1 MGRVAACLGAVAA
14 LAAAGC
20 GGGGDDGRLTH
31 EEFAKKADAI
41 CAKYQK
47 RGDNLPET
55 EQTKEGIVRSVEQV
69 MGLFR
74 EQLGELRALKPSKED
89 AEMVDRWVR
98 AQEHMLR
105 VFGKTRDRV
114 ARQETYS
121 AAAEALELP
130 QRDFAPAA
138 RETVGLS
145 EQLDL
150 RVCFKA

>member
-1 MGRVAACLGAVAA
+1 MGRLAFLAAVTALAVA
-14 LAAAGC
+14 GC
-20 GGGGDDGRLTH
+20 AGGDDGRLTR
-31 EEFAKKADAI
+31 EEFARKADAI
-41 CAKYQK
+41 CTKYQK
-47 RGDNLPET
+47 RGDELPQT
-55 EQTKEGIVRSVEQV
+55 ARTKEGIVRSVEQV

-74 EQLGELRALKPSKED
+74 KQLGELRALKPSEND

-105 VFGKTRDRV
+105 VFGATRDRI

-138 RETVGLS
+138 RETIGLS

-150 RVCFKA
+150 RVCFRG

>member
-1 MGRVAACLGAVAA
+1 MRRLAPAAAVIA
-14 LAAAGC
+14 LAGC
-20 GGGGDDGRLTH
+20 GGGGDDRLTH
-31 EEFAKKADAI
+31 EEFVAKADAI

-47 RGDNLPET
+47 RGARLPQGER
-55 EQTKEGIVRSVEQV
+55 TKEGIVRSVDQL
-69 MGLFR
+69 MRLFR
-74 EQLGELRALKPSKED
+74 KQLGELRALNPSKDD

-105 VFGKTRDRV
+105 VFGATRDRV

-121 AAAEALELP
+121 AAAEALELR

-138 RETVGLS
+138 RETIGLS

-150 RVCFKA
+150 RVCFKP